1 MGRSNQTN
9 IELPLSGIPSRL
21 VRVSPER
28 KTPAQVLED
37 ILNQQQFAKT
47 VKVFN
52 FGASAYSVKQMAA
65 TLSHRML
72 NIQPDLVVMAI
83 IPADLNL
90 ARTPIID
97 KARYLVDQKITVLLD
112 SPVREV
118 LRRVHLMYVLR
129 EIGLRGL
136 FQSQNV
142 ATRLSNGKIPES
154 YRYIQEF
161 QETADR
167 LGLLYLI
174 ELLPRMEENAWGS
187 FPERLTQDGLTFLD
201 LSALGM
207 EFTKAQ
213 YMSSCF
219 DRHPSPA
226 VHHRIGESLADYIRN
241 QGYLP

>member
-9 IELPLSGIPSRL
+9 IEWPLLGIPSRL

-72 NIQPDLVVMAI
+72 NSQPDLVVMAI

-90 ARTPIID
+90 ARTRPSLI
-97 KARYLVDQKITVLLD
+97 KAGYLVDQKITVLLD

-154 YRYIQEF
+154 YRVHSVIPG
-161 QETADR
+161 D
-167 LGLLYLI
+167 GGS
-174 ELLPRMEENAWGS
+174 PRTS
-187 FPERLTQDGLTFLD
+187 L
-201 LSALGM
+201 
-207 EFTKAQ
+207 
-213 YMSSCF
+213 F
-219 DRHPSPA
+219 D
-226 VHHRIGESLADYIRN
+226 
-241 QGYLP
+241 